1 MQGPSSPPELKGV
14 IPNSFTHI
22 FDFVKAS
29 QGVEFLVRCSYLE
42 IYNEV
47 VKYATVY
54 IYLYIYCISDTKLTA
69 VTSVNVSCDAQR
81 PARGL

>member
-1 MQGPSSPPELKGV
+1 M

-47 VKYATVY
+47 VKYAIVTVY
-54 IYLYIYCISDTKLTA
+54 RSSSTNSN
-69 VTSVNVSCDAQR
+69 VTHYDMSFNTQR
-81 PARGL
+81 FTGGSQAEGPPEM